1 MSITELRLDVAPL
14 PYVMWKQTRAQL
26 LNSLRIPAFSLTTV
40 FLPIMFFAFF
50 GLPYVHQTIDHTNI
64 TIGPYMMASFG
75 AYAVSSAMV
84 FNFGIGV
91 AMARGQKMDLLQRAT
106 PLPSGVAIAA
116 TVVNAMLFALF
127 SLIALFV
134 FASIA
139 GGIRLPIE
147 TWLTL
152 TFRLLVGA
160 VPLIGLGMAIGYA
173 AGPNSAPAVTNL
185 IYLPMS
191 FASGLFI
198 PVAQLPTIIQK
209 VAPYL
214 PTYHYGQ
221 IAWNAVGA
229 PTESMESAVVWLTIW
244 TVLLFGLAVRFIR
257 LDQSRKFS

>member
-1 MSITELRLDVAPL
+1 MSIAELRFDVTPL
-14 PYVMWKQTRAQL
+14 PSVMWKQTRAQL
-26 LNSLRIPAFSLTTV
+26 LSSLRIPAFSLTTIL
-40 FLPIMFFAFF
+40 LPIMFFAFF
-50 GLPYVHQTIDHTNI
+50 GLPYVHQTIGNTNI
-64 TIGPYMMASFG
+64 TVGPYVMASFG

-116 TVVNAMLFALF
+116 TVVNAMVFALI
-127 SLIALFV
+127 SLIALFA

-139 GGIRLPIE
+139 GGVSLSVG

-198 PVAQLPTIIQK
+198 PVAQLPAVIQK
-209 VAPYL
+209 AAPYL

-229 PTESMESAVVWLTIW
+229 PTESMESAVIWLGAW
-244 TVLLFGLAVRFIR
+244 TVLFFALALRFIR

>member
-1 MSITELRLDVAPL
+1 MSIAELRFDVTPL
-14 PYVMWKQTRAQL
+14 PSVMWKQTRAQL
-26 LNSLRIPAFSLTTV
+26 LSSLRIPAFSLTTIL
-40 FLPIMFFAFF
+40 LPIMF
-50 GLPYVHQTIDHTNI
+50 
-64 TIGPYMMASFG
+64 FG

-116 TVVNAMLFALF
+116 TVVNAMVFALI
-127 SLIALFV
+127 SLIALFA

-139 GGIRLPIE
+139 GGVSLPVG

-198 PVAQLPTIIQK
+198 PVAQLPAVIQK

-229 PTESMESAVVWLTIW
+229 PTESMESAVIWLGAW
-244 TVLLFGLAVRFIR
+244 TVLFFALALRFIR